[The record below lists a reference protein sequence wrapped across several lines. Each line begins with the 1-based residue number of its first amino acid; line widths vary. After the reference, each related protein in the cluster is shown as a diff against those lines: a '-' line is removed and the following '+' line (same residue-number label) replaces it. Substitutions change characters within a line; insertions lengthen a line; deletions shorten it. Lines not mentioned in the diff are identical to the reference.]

1 MSRTE
6 HIPTAPTHTSRWVTA
21 LLLLLAGAIY
31 LLLDL
36 TNSLGAPAAPPRM
49 VVATQHADVHDA
61 TPAASAVPG
70 ERSSN
75 VPTEG
80 DNHPPSF

>member
-1 MSRTE
+1 MSNIDP
-6 HIPTAPTHTSRWVTA
+6 IPTTPTHTSRWVTA

-36 TNSLGAPAAPPRM
+36 TNSLGAPAAQPRV

-61 TPAASAVPG
+61 TPAASAVPS
-70 ERSSN
+70 ERGSN
-75 VPTEG
+75 LPAEG